1 MGQGL
6 SGLKLSSLNSELT
19 QQFEGYEVV
28 TVNGKIVFSAGSTV
42 PTIETTSFPLPPA
55 PQEKPDEPEPTVEP
69 QTQPEPELKPAEA
82 VDAPA
87 AADTSASADGEA
99 AAATAHVDVKAERR
113 SPSPAP
119 EADGALMGKKRRRA
133 EPTRSTAPMSLPTS
147 LFVGDLRLAAL
158 KARLSAKAIPAEFA
172 GEGVLICGPGVA
184 NKAPDAKT
192 SGSTIVAVRKLGEG
206 RIVLEGSLGKVYY
219 EVRRELYGG
228 LAQVAGS

>member
-1 MGQGL
+1 MCLMGC
-6 SGLKLSSLNSELT
+6 STLT
-19 QQFEGYEVV
+19 AQFEGYEVV

-42 PTIETTSFPLPPA
+42 PTIETASFPLPPA
-55 PQEKPDEPEPTVEP
+55 PQEKPDEPDPSVEP
-69 QTQPEPELKPAEA
+69 QTQPEPELKPADGT
-82 VDAPA
+82 DAPA
-87 AADTSASADGEA
+87 AADGEA
-99 AAATAHVDVKAERR
+99 EVTAVDVDVKAERQ
-113 SPSPAP
+113 SPTPAP
-119 EADGALMGKKRRRA
+119 EADGAVAKKRRRT
-133 EPTRSTAPMSLPTS
+133 EPPRSTAPMPLPTS

-184 NKAPDAKT
+184 NKAPDAKM